1 MNSSL
6 ILDGL
11 RILVVEDNEDAR
23 DLVSFI
29 LAAAGA
35 SVEVTASAADGFE
48 ALRSSLPQMLVS
60 DIGMPNEDGYSLM
73 RRIRAL
79 RSAEGG
85 DTPAIA
91 LSAFAR
97 AEDRRRAL
105 AAGFTLHM
113 AKPVGPAD
121 LVAAAA
127 TLADHIRQR
136 HVETAR

>member
-6 ILDGL
+6 VLDGL
-11 RILVVEDNEDAR
+11 RILVVEDNDDAR

-35 SVEVTASAADGFE
+35 SVEATASAADGFE
-48 ALRSSLPQMLVS
+48 ALRSSLPQVLVS

-79 RSAEGG
+79 QSKEGG

-97 AEDRRRAL
+97 VEDRRRRSRRAL
-105 AAGFTLHM
+105 QSTL
-113 AKPVGPAD
+113 PSP
-121 LVAAAA
+121 
-127 TLADHIRQR
+127 
-136 HVETAR
+136 